1 MPVHFRKMISVFVT
15 AMAFAVSAF
24 SQTGTVCMH
33 TVRAGET
40 LYSISRAYGLS
51 VDALRE
57 ANIDLVEPLRVG
69 ATLKVPASGEAD
81 GIFHTIQAGETLYS
95 LSKKYGVSQDE
106 LTKANP
112 GLSTE
117 SFRAGATLKIPVSR
131 FALTKVDTVA
141 SKVASGIA
149 GSNCREMYRVE
160 KKETL
165 LSIAGKYGVSPREIM
180 AANPDVK
187 SVDKKL
193 RRGTFVCIPYAEKP
207 NTPMTT
213 LPRTAAAPVAAAVRI
228 VPEQKSY
235 RVALL
240 MPFYDDPRSLN
251 FYRGLLYEVGELRKG
266 GTSFTIEAHNAG
278 RSLTDARQLLT
289 RESLAA
295 ADVII
300 SSASEAVSHEIA
312 EFCKDKGP
320 KMFLP
325 LSLAFDDVFSN
336 SHVAMANLPRSY
348 ELAYACSCFM
358 RSLPADAGVV
368 YFEGEKQSELA
379 GQILEALAGRNI
391 TVSRARADM
400 DAASFA
406 GCFRAGRPNVVV
418 LSSPSRRDYDA
429 LCSQLKKAA
438 IPSVEY
444 SVWGYGEWR
453 DFDAATR
460 EGFYTHGVTFCTQQF
475 INVYSPRYA
484 PLRTAFTNNFGHV
497 PSTAEQR
504 AFLLGV
510 DCADQLFASAPASAV
525 SRPLSM
531 RRVTAWGGMIG
542 AKLRVVRYQRN
553 HTVVI
558 DDYEN

>member
-1 MPVHFRKMISVFVT
+1 MRRAICVFFS
-15 AMAFAVSAF
+15 AMACAVSAF
-24 SQTGTVCMH
+24 SQTGTVCVH

-57 ANIDLVEPLRVG
+57 ANADLVEPLKVG
-69 ATLKVPASGEAD
+69 ATLKVPASGEAG

-95 LSKKYGVSQDE
+95 LSKKYGVSQEE
-106 LTKANP
+106 LMKANP
-112 GLSTE
+112 GLGAE
-117 SFRAGATLKIPVSR
+117 SFRAGETLKIPVSR

-141 SKVASGIA
+141 RPEAKSIA

-165 LSIAGKYGVSPREIM
+165 LDIANKYGVSPREII

-207 NTPMTT
+207 SNPMTT
-213 LPRTAAAPVAAAVRI
+213 LPRTAVAPATAAVRV
-228 VPEQKSY
+228 VPEKKNY
-235 RVALL
+235 HVALL
-240 MPFYDDPRSLN
+240 MPFYDDSRSVN

-266 GTSFTIEAHNAG
+266 GTSFTIEAYNAG

-289 RESLAA
+289 RESLAS

-300 SSASEAVSHEIA
+300 SSASEAVSNEIA
-312 EFCKDKGP
+312 DFCKAKGP
-320 KMFLP
+320 MMFLP
-325 LSLAFDDVFSN
+325 MSVAFDAVFSN
-336 SHVAMANLPRSY
+336 SHVAMANLPLSY
-348 ELAYACSCFM
+348 ERAYACSYFM
-358 RSLPADAGVV
+358 RTLPADAGVV

-379 GQILEALAGRNI
+379 TQILEALSGRGI
-391 TVSRARADM
+391 TVSRARAGM
-400 DAASFA
+400 DAASFR
-406 GCFRAGRPNVVV
+406 GCFRAGHPNVVV

-429 LCSQLKKAA
+429 LCSLLKAAA
-438 IPSVEY
+438 IPSAEY
-444 SVWGYGEWR
+444 SVFGYGEWR

-460 EGFYTHGVTFCTQQF
+460 EGFYTHGVTFCTPQF
-475 INVYSPRYA
+475 INVYSARYA
-484 PLRTAFTNNFGHV
+484 PLRTAFSQNFGHV

-510 DCADQLFASAPASAV
+510 DCADQLFASAPPAAV

-542 AKLRVVRYQRN
+542 AKLRVVKYTRN

-558 DDYEN
+558 DDFEN